1 MATSIA
7 ERLVCRR
14 FLADAFGG
22 SMEASRLVQNQPLLA
37 GARELVANFNEVPVV
52 ASRVGTPRAPVF
64 PLAVVAPV
72 LQISKPSKTVNGHD
86 PIGYNSGSD

>member
-1 MATSIA
+1 MK
-7 ERLVCRR
+7 
-14 FLADAFGG
+14 
-22 SMEASRLVQNQPLLA
+22 ASLVQNQPLLA
-37 GARELVANFNEVPVV
+37 GACGKLNEVPVV